1 MDSINSFGN
10 QIIPNHNIIN
20 KNDKLIDASSSEKD
34 QKFISS
40 KLGENDTFISLINNK
55 TNSIPFLEFG
65 DSFLELDENNNQ
77 KPIEHLNLKNL
88 LMTNSLVSELVSTN
102 TISSNK
108 KNNISNNSIKDGN
121 VIIPSLTTTVN
132 GVKIHIGA
140 EALQQIMRCETYVPP
155 PGININDG
163 AGVTI
168 GYGHTQQGISGMK
181 IHNRQDAVNVL
192 AQDIKIAIQDKFRA
206 IPKDVLLSLNQ
217 DQLNALA
224 SASMNLSSK
233 GFRNFA
239 PVKALNQKDKNIDE
253 RIENSGKAFM
263 SGLRKGFS
271 GLVWRRATEA
281 MIFSGT
287 YVKNPAKDS
296 VRLAKQNGLI
306 T

>member
-10 QIIPNHNIIN
+10 QIIPNQNVSN
-20 KNDKLIDASSSEKD
+20 KNDKYIETLSSEKE
-34 QKFISS
+34 QTFSVS
-40 KLGENDTFISLINNK
+40 KLGENDTFTSFINNK
-55 TNSIPFLEFG
+55 TNSIPFLDFG
-65 DSFLELDENNNQ
+65 DTTLGLITNNEQ
-77 KPIEHLNLKNL
+77 KPVEHLDLKSL
-88 LMTNSLVSELVSTN
+88 LMTNSLVSDFVTKN
-102 TISSNK
+102 TTTLDK
-108 KNNISNNSIKDGN
+108 KNNIPNNSIKDGN

-168 GYGHTQQGISGMK
+168 GYGHTQQGVSGMK

-206 IPKDVLLSLNQ
+206 IPKDVLLKLNQ

-239 PVKALNQKDKNIDE
+239 PVKALSQKDKSIDE
-253 RIENSGKAFM
+253 RIDNSGKAFM